1 METKDLAIYNS
12 NFFQKEIPFF
22 FNREMDKGELKRF
35 IAWHL
40 KNRGKIKTL
49 KMIDQLKTLG
59 FYHATKAGLSLGL
72 EDLKIPPAKKILI
85 GNAEIEMKETD
96 EKFFKGEVT
105 AVERSQKI
113 LDVWNAASELLK
125 DEVVEYFRQTDLLN
139 PVYMMAF
146 SGARGNLSQ
155 VRQLVGMRGLMAD
168 PQGEI
173 IDLPIKSNFREGL
186 TVTEYIISCYG
197 ARKGLVDT
205 ALKTANSGYLTRRL
219 VDVAQSVIIKE
230 IDCTTRHG
238 ITISPLVKERKVLLP
253 LKRRLVG
260 RVLANSIRTKNK
272 WIGLRNED
280 ISEQLAIQLDQE
292 KKKVLVRSPLT
303 CQTVRHICKL
313 CYGWS
318 LAQGSMVDLG
328 EAIGII
334 AAQSIGE
341 PGTQLTMRTFHTGG
355 VFSTGVADRIYA
367 PHNGRLE
374 YWPKTVS
381 QTTRTVFGQSAIFFE
396 EELDLFIIKPI
407 RFWSFEKKPLVAW
420 FNAWLIEGYYFFSIS
435 FLVTI
440 LFVPFLFVAIY
451 QDYEQENDN
460 QTKISIPP
468 YTLIYPNSG
477 TTVEWKQVIAETSD
491 LKTILIG
498 PKNQGVRTYKEVCS
512 FISGQVSFEKV
523 TAVTLFPKTEVIK
536 KRDKKISLKPQIHF
550 YERSDLSGKNPFF
563 IKRNL
568 DFKMKVVFSKGDAF
582 ISILQGKV
590 IPFSSFNLPLSQ
602 KGDFLVK
609 HQEEIL
615 PKERIYSFSLIPTS
629 KGFLVPNK
637 YFKFCWISPNLQ
649 SKQNTEFNIY
659 FKPWKQIEKSKE
671 KHDLFTTSKL
681 DALKKSINF
690 HFRLKAIKKVRKKYN
705 SYCFPEYSLYP
716 TTENWFYIP
725 NILHLPKSKKQLKK
739 IFQKNIFPLKPFE
752 LIIDGIQ
759 FNDSIFLEWNLI
771 ISPQTSKS
779 YFCIHFQ
786 KQTPLSFFNCEQLDE
801 KDSIHSQYTI
811 LSNTPFT
818 RSNKIETKDWNSN
831 ELEKKQELEIKLKN
845 QEEKKYCLF
854 PNEDYIKYNLKE
866 KKSLVKFSNFL
877 LKGDQL
883 AKNIQSSECGVVSQI
898 TKNHILLRKGTPF
911 RASDKSKISVSHN
924 SLVYEGG
931 ALFNLLYKK
940 AKSED
945 IVQGLPKIEELF
957 EARRTKN
964 LRPIQNN
971 SHEKLQKLFE
981 EYKEIWGL
989 EIASRMSLKDIQKFL
1004 VDSVQHVY
1012 QSQGV
1017 DISDKHVEI
1026 IVKQMTSRVSV
1037 IHGGQTS
1044 LLYGELVEFH
1054 QLHLINDHMLS
1065 LGRQKATY
1073 EPIILGITKAS
1084 LTTQSFLSAA
1094 SFQETT
1100 KVLTQAAIQ
1109 GKIDLFYGLKENVLI
1124 GQLIPAGTGFLNR
1137 SS

>member
-1 METKDLAIYNS
+1 MKTKDKDLAIYNS

-22 FNREMDKGELKRF
+22 FNREMGKGELKRF

-40 KNRGKIKTL
+40 KNRGKMKTL

-96 EKFFKGEVT
+96 EKFLKGEIT
-105 AVERSQKI
+105 AVERSQKV

-219 VDVAQSVIIKE
+219 VDVAQAVIIKE

-238 ITISPLVKERKVLLP
+238 IAISPLVKEKKILLP

-367 PHNGRLE
+367 PHSGRLE
-374 YWPKTVS
+374 YWPKTAS

-407 RFWSFEKKPLVAW
+407 RFWSFEKNTLVAW
-420 FNAWLIEGYYFFSIS
+420 FNAWLTEGYYFFSIS

-440 LFVPFLFVAIY
+440 LFFPFLFVAIY
-451 QDYEQENDN
+451 KDYEQENDN
-460 QTKISIPP
+460 QTKISVPP
-468 YTLIYPNSG
+468 YTLIYTNSG
-477 TTVEWKQVIAETSD
+477 ATVEWKQVIAEISD
-491 LKTILIG
+491 LKTIFLG

-523 TAVTLFPKTEVIK
+523 TAVTLFPKTEAIK
-536 KRDKKISLKPQIHF
+536 KRDKKPQIHF
-550 YERSDLSGKNPFF
+550 YDRSDLSGKNPFF
-563 IKRNL
+563 IKQNSDL
-568 DFKMKVVFSKGDAF
+568 KMKVVFSKGEAF

-590 IPFSSFNLPLSQ
+590 IPFSSFSLPLSQ
-602 KGDFLVK
+602 KGDFLLK
-609 HQEEIL
+609 HQEEIV
-615 PKERIYSFSLIPTS
+615 PKEKTYSFSLVPTS
-629 KGFLVPNK
+629 NGFLVPNK
-637 YFKFCWISPNLQ
+637 YFKFCWISPKLQ
-649 SKQNTEFNIY
+649 PKQNNDFNTY
-659 FKPWKQIEKSKE
+659 LKPWKQIEKSKE

-690 HFRLKAIKKVRKKYN
+690 HFRLESIKKVRKKYN
-705 SYCFPEYSLYP
+705 SYCFPEYSLHP
-716 TTENWFYIP
+716 NTENWFYIP
-725 NILHLPKSKKQLKK
+725 NVLNLAKSKKQLKK
-739 IFQKNIFPLKPFE
+739 QFQKNLFPLKPFE
-752 LIIDGIQ
+752 QIIDGIQ
-759 FNDSIFLEWNLI
+759 FHDSIFLEWNLI
-771 ISPQTSKS
+771 ISPQTLKS

-786 KQTPLSFFNCEQLDE
+786 KQIPLSFFNCEQLNE

-811 LSNTPFT
+811 LRHTPFT
-818 RSNKIETKDWNSN
+818 RSYKIEDWNSN

-845 QEEKKYCLF
+845 EEEKKYCLF
-854 PNEDYIKYNLKE
+854 PNEDYIKYDLKE
-866 KKSLVKFSNFL
+866 KKPLVKFSNFL

-883 AKNIQSSECGVVSQI
+883 AKNLQSRECGVVSQI
-898 TKNHILLRKGTPF
+898 TKDYILLRKGTPF
-911 RASDKSKISVSHN
+911 RASDKSKISISHN

-931 ALFNLLYKK
+931 ALFNLSYKK

-981 EYKEIWGL
+981 EYKGIWGL

-1044 LLYGELVEFH
+1044 LLYGELVELH

-1065 LGRQKATY
+1065 LGRQKASY

-1084 LTTQSFLSAA
+1084 LTTESFLSAA

-1124 GQLIPAGTGFLNR
+1124 GQLIPAGTGFLNQD
-1137 SS
+1137 